1 MVKDELANYS
11 SIAKLRNALKN
22 NPGTIEDAF

>member
-11 SIAKLRNALKN
+11 SIAKLCNILKN
-22 NPGTIEDAF
+22 KPGTIEDAF